1 MARKEFVDLQVNGY
15 MGIDF
20 SEPTLTKEE
29 FLRTSEK
36 IFESGTCIYLPTI
49 ITNSRELYRRTLTLI
64 YECVQKEGLQDK
76 IPGVHLEG
84 PFISPEPGAVGA
96 HNPACVAKPDCNYFQ
111 EMLEFAPDFI
121 RILTV
126 AAEAPDVEEL
136 IKYAVSRKVTVSLG
150 HHLAGTEDIE
160 KAANA
165 GATLLTHLGNGLP
178 NMIHRHKNPIW
189 AGLGCDK
196 LSAMI
201 ITDGH
206 HLPAEVIKTIVRTK
220 GVDKVIVTSDA
231 ASVAGLP
238 PGRYQSLGNNAILE
252 ENGLFHNPEK
262 GCLVGS
268 SASVSICMK
277 YIASLGILTDEEL
290 DKVGYYNPLKAI
302 GLL

>member
-1 MARKEFVDLQVNGY
+1 MARKEFVDLQINGY

-20 SEPTLTKEE
+20 SSPTLTKEE
-29 FLRTSEK
+29 FLRTAEK
-36 IFESGTCIYLPTI
+36 IFESGTCIFLPTV
-49 ITNSRELYRRTLTLI
+49 ITNSRELYRRNLEII
-64 YECVQKEGLQDK
+64 YEGVMKEGLKEK

-96 HNPACVAKPDCNYFQ
+96 HTPAYVAKPDCAYFE
-111 EMLEFAPDFI
+111 EMYSFAPEFI

-126 AAEAPDVEEL
+126 AAEAEGVEEL
-136 IKYAVSRKVTVSLG
+136 IRYAVGKGTAVSLG
-150 HHLAGTEDIE
+150 HHLAGVEDIQ
-160 KAANA
+160 KAAEA
-165 GATLLTHLGNGLP
+165 GATLLTHLGNGMP
-178 NMIHRHKNPIW
+178 NMVHRHKNPFF
-189 AGLGCDK
+189 AGLDNDA
-196 LSAMI
+196 LTAMI

-206 HLPAEVIKTIVRTK
+206 HLPPEVIRTILRVK
-220 GVDKVIVTSDA
+220 GADKVIITSDA

-238 PGRYQSLGNNAILE
+238 PGRYSSLGNNAILE

-268 SASVSICMK
+268 SASASVCMK